1 MNLRRKQDRHSTPI
15 ILIHGAYNIII
26 FIMLIASRW
35 NINLTK
41 HMSFILLARIYLA
54 MFQKNK
60 IYTSSDD
67 PLVLFFNMIPNFILL
82 IVQIILVCRNFI
94 TRFKISFYL
103 INGTAIVIGMLNK
116 IVGFKEAWDRRSKLV
131 VNLILLV
138 LGLLW
143 IGYLFRSFE
152 NINRQEIQYNEKKI
166 SQMEQ
171 KSIANKE
178 IK

>member
-15 ILIHGAYNIII
+15 ISIHGAFNIII

-41 HMSFILLARIYLA
+41 YMSFILLARIYLA
-54 MFQKNK
+54 TFQKNK
-60 IYTSSDD
+60 ILSSDD
-67 PLVLFFNMIPNFILL
+67 PLVLFFNMIPNFIVL

-103 INGTAIVIGMLNK
+103 INGTAIVICMLNK

-171 KSIANKE
+171 KSIANRE